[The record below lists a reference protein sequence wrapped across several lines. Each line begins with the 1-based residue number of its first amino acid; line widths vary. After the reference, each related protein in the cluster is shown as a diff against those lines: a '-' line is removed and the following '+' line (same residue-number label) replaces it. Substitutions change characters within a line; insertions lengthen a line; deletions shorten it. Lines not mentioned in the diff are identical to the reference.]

1 MNRIHTVPQIALS
14 SLILLVS
21 FSLLVACKKDK
32 LENLSVPRLILE
44 ARNTNY
50 GATRGKTI
58 TLPVSR
64 TTFSIQGDPVVNEFD
79 ILNVEMVKVDMGMAL
94 LVQTGGQGA
103 RDLYR
108 ASVSNMGSRIVF
120 MVNGNAI
127 GARRIDGAI
136 QDGNFYT
143 FVEVDDEELGQLV
156 LDIKE
161 TIVKLQANK

>member
-1 MNRIHTVPQIALS
+1 DI
-14 SLILLVS
+14 
-21 FSLLVACKKDK
+21 
-32 LENLSVPRLILE
+32 LENLSVPRLMVE

-50 GATRGKTI
+50 GVTRVETVI
-58 TLPVSR
+58 LPVSR
-64 TTFSIQGDPVVNEFD
+64 TKVSIQGDPIVNEFD
-79 ILNVEMVKVDMGMAL
+79 ILNVEMVKVDMGVAL
-94 LVQTGGQGA
+94 LVKTGGQGA

>member
-1 MNRIHTVPQIALS
+1 MPLIALS
-14 SLILLVS
+14 SLILITS
-21 FSLLVACKKDK
+21 IGLLVACKKEK
-32 LENLSVPRLILE
+32 LENLSVPRLMVE
-44 ARNTNY
+44 TRGVNY
-50 GATRGKTI
+50 GPSTGETD

-64 TTFSIQGDPVVNEFD
+64 TTISLQGDPVVNEFD
-79 ILNVEMVKVDMGMAL
+79 IQNVEMVKVDMGVAL
-94 LVQTGGQGA
+94 LIQTGGQGK

-108 ASVSNMGSRIVF
+108 ASVSHIGNRIVF

-161 TIVKLQANK
+161 TIVELQKSK

>member
-1 MNRIHTVPQIALS
+1 MPRFALS
-14 SLILLVS
+14 SLILLIS
-21 FSLLVACKKDK
+21 LGLLVACKKEK
-32 LENLSVPRLILE
+32 LESLSVPRLMVE
-44 ARNTNY
+44 TRGVNY
-50 GATRGKTI
+50 GSSTGETV

-64 TTFSIQGDPVVNEFD
+64 TTISIQGDPVVNEFD
-79 ILNVEMVKVDMGMAL
+79 IQNVEMVKVDMGVAL

-156 LDIKE
+156 IDIKD
-161 TIVKLQANK
+161 TIVELQKNK

>member
-1 MNRIHTVPQIALS
+1 MPRITLS
-14 SLILLVS
+14 SLVLLTS
-21 FSLLVACKKDK
+21 IGLLVACKKDK
-32 LENLSVPRLILE
+32 LEDLSIPRLMVE

-50 GATRGKTI
+50 AATSGEKV

-64 TTFSIQGDPVVNEFD
+64 TTVSIQGDPVVNEFN
-79 ILNVEMVKVDMGMAL
+79 IQNVEMVKVDMGVAL
-94 LVQTGGQGA
+94 LVQTSGQGA

-108 ASVSNMGSRIVF
+108 ASVSNMGRRIVF

-127 GARRIDGAI
+127 GARRIDGTI

-143 FVEVDDEELGQLV
+143 FVEVDEQELGQLV

-161 TIVKLQANK
+161 TIVELQSNK

>member
-1 MNRIHTVPQIALS
+1 MPRIALS

-21 FSLLVACKKDK
+21 FGLLVACKKDK
-32 LENLSVPRLILE
+32 LENLSVPRLMVE

-50 GATRGKTI
+50 GATSGETV

-64 TTFSIQGDPVVNEFD
+64 TTVSIQGDPVVNEFD
-79 ILNVEMVKVDMGMAL
+79 ILNVEMVKVDMGVAL

>member
-1 MNRIHTVPQIALS
+1 MHRITLS
-14 SLILLVS
+14 SLTFLVS
-21 FSLLVACKKDK
+21 FGLLVACKKDK
-32 LENLSVPRLILE
+32 LENLSVPRLMIE

-50 GATRGKTI
+50 GATRGDTV

-64 TTFSIQGDPVVNEFD
+64 TTVSILGEPVVNEFD
-79 ILNVEMVKVDMGMAL
+79 ILNVEMVKVDMGVAL
-94 LVQTGGQGA
+94 LVQTDVRGT
-103 RDLYR
+103 RNLYR

-143 FVEVDDEELGQLV
+143 FVEIDDEELGQLV
-156 LDIKE
+156 LDIKK
-161 TIVKLQANK
+161 TIAKLQANK

>member
-1 MNRIHTVPQIALS
+1 M
-14 SLILLVS
+14 
-21 FSLLVACKKDK
+21 
-32 LENLSVPRLILE
+32 LET
-44 ARNTNY
+44 RNTNY
-50 GATRGKTI
+50 GATSGETVI
-58 TLPVSR
+58 LPVSR
-64 TTFSIQGDPVVNEFD
+64 STVIIQGDPVVNEFN
-79 ILNVEMVKVDMGMAL
+79 ILNVEMVKVDMGVAL

-143 FVEVDDEELGQLV
+143 FVEIDDEELGQLV
-156 LDIKE
+156 LNIKQ
-161 TIVKLQANK
+161 TIVELQANK

>member
-1 MNRIHTVPQIALS
+1 MPRIALS
-14 SLILLVS
+14 SLILLTS
-21 FSLLVACKKDK
+21 LGLLVACKKEK
-32 LENLSVPRLILE
+32 LENLSVPRLMVE
-44 ARNTNY
+44 TRSVNY
-50 GATRGKTI
+50 VASAGETI

-64 TTFSIQGDPVVNEFD
+64 TTINIQGHPIVNEFD
-79 ILNVEMVKVDMGMAL
+79 IQNVEMVKVDMGVAL

-127 GARRIDGAI
+127 GSRRIDGAI
-136 QDGNFYT
+136 QEGNFYT

-156 LDIKE
+156 IDIKE
-161 TIVKLQANK
+161 TIAKLQENK